1 MECSHHCMR
10 DELPMD
16 PGTGALERHAP
27 GRISMWQQNS
37 NDTFWSKRMDEH
49 MFTASHDLY
58 FITFQLVCPVKC
70 FVWGLK
76 RLKFQ
81 SSPSFCRSYTTQP
94 DVVTY
99 TACLSA
105 LQRRRFLWQ
114 QALQFLSQ
122 MLGIFCQF
130 TGIFL
135 LGFNMI

>member
-1 MECSHHCMR
+1 
-10 DELPMD
+10 
-16 PGTGALERHAP
+16 
-27 GRISMWQQNS
+27 
-37 NDTFWSKRMDEH
+37 MDEH

-70 FVWGLK
+70 FVGGLK

-130 TGIFL
+130 TGIFYWDL
-135 LGFNMI
+135 T